1 MWKYAN
7 PGDYRLLHHHNGFSY
22 TNAVDDYGRSPNTGC
37 SYTTQAKEDYP
48 IVLPDDMTEVW
59 FKIDILVADTVNLFF
74 CNQNQNYKILLVM
87 DKTGWHL
94 EADHRAY
101 DYEVGRFAVLK
112 AIREDH
118 MDLDCRNATVILH
131 IRSVK
136 MNESSVFNL
145 AAGCCELR
153 INNRIVANIDNL
165 AIFNGEPIM
174 CSTIYSELGKS
185 YFSDIIVSDAKV
197 ESREHTLVIP
207 VKTTLLDGWVETK
220 RDNEVIGYETASAG
234 KSIVHTLDTDA
245 IEEKLGNN
253 ISISSISL
261 QAFDV
266 SSNDE
271 DVVDSIE
278 KIVRLGGQEF
288 VVGNSKILLN
298 SYISD
303 AIQKN
308 PYTNQNWTLND
319 LKSTELIL
327 RSAKSTT

>member
-22 TNAVDDYGRSPNTGC
+22 ANSVDDYGRSPHTGY

-48 IVLPDDMTEVW
+48 IVLPEDMTEMW
-59 FKIDILVADTVNLFF
+59 FKMDILVADTVNLFF
-74 CNQNQNYKILLVM
+74 CNKNQNYKIFLILTK
-87 DKTGWHL
+87 DGWHL

-118 MDLDCRNATVILH
+118 GDFDGRNITVGLH

-145 AAGCCELR
+145 AAGCVELR

-165 AIFNGEPIM
+165 AIMNGEPIM
-174 CSTIYSELGKS
+174 CSTIYSEYGNS
-185 YFSDIIVSDAKV
+185 YFSDIIVADEKI
-197 ESREHTLVIP
+197 ESREHCLVVP
-207 VKTTLLDGWVETK
+207 VKSTLLDGWVETS
-220 RDNEVIGYETASAG
+220 RDNQVIGYETASAG

-245 IEEKLGNN
+245 IESKLGNN

-261 QAFDV
+261 QAFDI

-288 VVGNSKILLN
+288 VVGTSKILMN

-303 AIQKN
+303 AVQKN
-308 PYTNQNWTLND
+308 PYTNENWTLDD